1 MLFDDD
7 TVLINGTREGVKV
20 KEIVQSFYAKYNAR
34 SILNQGES
42 FTQASCKARFGFNWS
57 IFNSIFFCAAM
68 YQQLGEKGSEME
80 NLDYQTKKVEDLQK
94 RISTACLSSHHVEL
108 VKL

>member
-34 SILNQGES
+34 RILN
-42 FTQASCKARFGFNWS
+42 
-57 IFNSIFFCAAM
+57 
-68 YQQLGEKGSEME
+68 
-80 NLDYQTKKVEDLQK
+80 
-94 RISTACLSSHHVEL
+94 
-108 VKL
+108 